1 MKAKIIEI
9 SPESS
14 HYEDRKDIIGC
25 VGELMKCDRIDENW
39 DFIIL
44 ENCHYEN
51 PGTYSTEGDRTAVF
65 GAKIEL
71 IEEA

>member
-9 SPESS
+9 SPESA
-14 HYEDRKDIIGC
+14 HYENRNDIIGC
-25 VGELMKCDRIDENW
+25 VGDLRQWQRIDENW
-39 DFIIL
+39 DFVIL

-51 PGTYSTEGDRTAVF
+51 INTYSTEGDRTAVN

-71 IEEA
+71 VEE